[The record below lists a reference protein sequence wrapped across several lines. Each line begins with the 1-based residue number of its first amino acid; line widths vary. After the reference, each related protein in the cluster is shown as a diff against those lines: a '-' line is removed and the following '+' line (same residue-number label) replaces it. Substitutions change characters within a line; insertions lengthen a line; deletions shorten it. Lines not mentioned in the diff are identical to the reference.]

1 MNEEELELA
10 IYTPPF
16 EPKLIRLSNGETYE
30 IRRPGAIA
38 IGRRTCGVVVDGLIH
53 TIANL
58 HIAQVAPPNVTVQ

>member
-16 EPKLIRLSNGETYE
+16 EPKLIRLTNGETYE

-38 IGRRTCGVVVDGLIH
+38 IGRRTSWVVVDGMIH

-58 HIAQVAPPNVTVQ
+58 HIAHITPLKAAV